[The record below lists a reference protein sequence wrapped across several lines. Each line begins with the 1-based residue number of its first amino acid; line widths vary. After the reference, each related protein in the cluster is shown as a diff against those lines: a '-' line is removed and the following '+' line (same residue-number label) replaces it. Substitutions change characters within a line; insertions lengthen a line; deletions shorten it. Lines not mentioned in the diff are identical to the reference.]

1 MNDDPIAG
9 HVELIREVFLYATR
23 FQGGTFVIQIDD
35 GPLEHPLLP
44 RLLKDLVLLK
54 EAGIRFCLIP
64 GAKSRIDEL
73 LTQYGIPWTTH
84 HGVRVASQEA
94 MPFVKIAAFDGASKL
109 MTDLAELDTTAV
121 IGNWVR
127 ARGIGVLDGVDF
139 QQTGMVERVEEELI
153 HKTLEEGFVPIFPP
167 VGWSLAGRPYSIS
180 SRELA
185 ATVAIALKA
194 QKLFFVTVGTRTLPK
209 AFRVPE
215 GVEQDADGR
224 VSRMTVQ
231 EAEEFLTLNREL
243 REEHPYELISLAH
256 RAGRNGIERTHIV
269 DAEIEGVILKEIF
282 SNAGVGTMIH
292 ANVYQSIRRMSQED
306 IPDVL
311 RIMQLWIARGV
322 LRKRSEDEL
331 LNRSEDYV
339 VYETDGSIRGC
350 GALHIYPGHLGEVAG
365 LAVDPHFARQG
376 IGRRVVTYL
385 MQRARELR
393 IGRVFVLTTRTTD
406 WFEGLGFVPGTPE
419 DLPEERRSD
428 YDEKRKSRVLIHDV
442 EPAAELTR

>member
-35 GPLEHPLLP
+35 GPLEHPFLP

-54 EAGIRFCLIP
+54 EAGIRICLIP
-64 GAKSRIDEL
+64 GAKNRIDEL
-73 LTQYGIPWTTH
+73 LAQYKIPWTTH
-84 HGVRVASQEA
+84 HGIRVASEAA
-94 MPFVKIAAFDGASKL
+94 MPFVKIAAFDSASKL
-109 MTDLAELDTTAV
+109 MTHLAELETTAV

-139 QQTGMVERVEEELI
+139 QQTGMVERVDEELI

-180 SRELA
+180 SRELG
-185 ATVAIALKA
+185 ATIAIALKA
-194 QKLFFVTVGTRTLPK
+194 QKLFFVALGTRSLPET
-209 AFRVPE
+209 FLLPS
-215 GVEQDADGR
+215 GVEKDPDGR

-231 EAEEFLTLNREL
+231 ETEDFLAMNRER
-243 REEHPYELISLAH
+243 REEHPYELYSLAH

-269 DAEIEGVILKEIF
+269 DAEVEGVILKEIF

-292 ANVYQSIRRMSQED
+292 ANVYQSIRPMGQED

-322 LRKRSEDEL
+322 LVKRSEEEL

-339 VYETDGSIRGC
+339 VYESDGSIRGC
-350 GALHIYPGHLGEVAG
+350 GAMHIYQNHLAEIAG
-365 LAVDPHFARQG
+365 LAVEPHFARQG
-376 IGRRVVTYL
+376 IGRRIAAYL
-385 MQRARELR
+385 IQRARELR
-393 IGRVFVLTTRTTD
+393 IDRLFVLTTQTTD
-406 WFEGLGFVPGTPE
+406 WFEQLGFTAGTPE
-419 DLPEERRSD
+419 DLPQERRSD
-428 YDEKRKSRVLIHDV
+428 YDEKRKSRVLIFDV
-442 EPAAELTR
+442 RPQAELTR